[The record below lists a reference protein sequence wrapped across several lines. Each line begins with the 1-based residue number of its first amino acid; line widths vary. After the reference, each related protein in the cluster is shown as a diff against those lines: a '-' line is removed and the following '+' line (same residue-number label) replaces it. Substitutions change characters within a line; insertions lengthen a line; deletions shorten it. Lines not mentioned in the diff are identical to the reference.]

1 MPYEFKFPDVGEG
14 IEEGEIVKWLVKE
27 GDSVKEG
34 QNIVQIETDKA
45 VVDIPSP
52 KSGKILKI
60 NFKDG
65 ETVKVGQPLVVI
77 GAAGEKVVEKKIKK
91 EEPEKK
97 VKKVEKRKSVG
108 VVGELEET
116 EEEIK
121 PHAAVMKGVQATAKV
136 LASPAI
142 RKKAAELGVDLIK
155 IKGTGEGGR
164 ILSKDISGIVGKK
177 EAIPQQKIVVK
188 KKYDQYGY
196 VERVPLKGIR
206 KTIAENM
213 TKSIAAPQVTSM
225 EDIDVSKLWKIREK
239 EKKIAEKK
247 GIKLTFLPFIV
258 KAAIAALK
266 ENPMLNSSLE
276 GDEIIIKKYFNIGIA
291 IETDVGL
298 MVPVIKIAENKSI
311 VQLAKE
317 IVSLAEK
324 AKSRKIDIS
333 DLKGGTFT
341 ITNYGSIGGNYAT
354 PILNPGEASILG
366 LGRIFDKVLSEEGKL
381 KTFKVLPVSLTFDH
395 RVLDGAQAARF
406 LESMKRFLEDPN
418 HLLLA

>member
-14 IEEGEIVKWLVKE
+14 IQEGEIVKWLVKE

-45 VVDIPSP
+45 VVDVPSS

-65 ETVKVGQPLVVI
+65 ETVKVGQTLVVI
-77 GAAGEKVVEKKIKK
+77 GVAGEKFV
-91 EEPEKK
+91 EKK

-142 RKKAAELGVDLIK
+142 RKKAAELGVDLVK

-213 TKSIAAPQVTSM
+213 TKSIAAPQVTAM
-225 EDIDVSKLWKIREK
+225 EDIDVSKLWRIREK

-247 GIKLTFLPFIV
+247 GIKLTFLPFII
-258 KAAIAALK
+258 KATVAALK

-366 LGRIFDKVLSEEGKL
+366 LGRIFDRVLSEGGKL
-381 KTFKVLPVSLTFDH
+381 KTAKVLPVSLTFDH